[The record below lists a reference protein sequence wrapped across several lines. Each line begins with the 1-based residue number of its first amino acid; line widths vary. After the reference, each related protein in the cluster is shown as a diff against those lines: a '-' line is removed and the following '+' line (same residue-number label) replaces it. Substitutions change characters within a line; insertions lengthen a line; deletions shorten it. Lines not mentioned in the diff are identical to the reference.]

1 MNECTDCDTFC
12 AKRVVSVHCHG
23 ALMDLEI
30 GVLTLEP
37 IPDDFGDFET
47 LVLTTPDDHDLRAV
61 LDQLVEIGGLHAR

>member
-1 MNECTDCDTFC
+1 
-12 AKRVVSVHCHG
+12 
-23 ALMDLEI
+23 MDLEI

-37 IPDDFGDFET
+37 IPDGFGDFET